1 MSALLVVARRLRR
14 PWPRFVAGGDARPP
28 RDEDSA
34 ANCDPGVLSD
44 IIAAVGPG
52 LILLDA
58 DGVLWRGSAGIPQ
71 APGFIR
77 RAHRAGVRCVLISN
91 NAGPSR
97 AQYATKCQGLGLELG
112 EADIFSVN
120 YLAGPYLGQRHPGA
134 EVLVVGSDELAA
146 SVRGHV
152 SATGAEEWLSAHGGP
167 SFAVGQCRPVEAD
180 DLAKLRE
187 VSCDIVLVGI
197 DHNVNYLKL
206 ALACVA
212 VQRGALLIGAN
223 QDLTF
228 PVEDGL
234 ELPGT
239 GSTVRLIAGVTG
251 AEPTYL
257 GKPEPH
263 LLELIA
269 RETGVAYSEMLMLG
283 DRVETD
289 IVMAQRAGIPAFL
302 VLTGVTSPQEA
313 PQGMDG
319 VTVAATLDDV
329 ARQLG
334 F

>member
-1 MSALLVVARRLRR
+1 ML
-14 PWPRFVAGGDARPP
+14 PR
-28 RDEDSA
+28 
-34 ANCDPGVLSD
+34 
-44 IIAAVGPG
+44 

-58 DGVLWRGSAGIPQ
+58 DGVLWRGSSGIPQ

-77 RAHRAGVRCVLISN
+77 CAHRAGVRCVLISN

-97 AQYATKCQGLGLELG
+97 AQYAAKCHGLDLDLG
-112 EADIFSVN
+112 EEDVFSVN
-120 YLAGPYLGQRHPGA
+120 YLAGPYLAQHHPGA
-134 EVLVVGSDELAA
+134 DVLVVGSDELAA
-146 SVRGHV
+146 SLRGHV
-152 SATGAEEWLSAHGGP
+152 NATGVEEWLSARGGP
-167 SFAVGQCRPVEAD
+167 SFAPGQCRPVEAG

-234 ELPGT
+234 ELPGN

-257 GKPEPH
+257 GKPEPW
-263 LLELIA
+263 LLELIS
-269 RETGVAYSEMLMLG
+269 RETGFAYSDMVMVG

-319 VTVAATLDDV
+319 AAVAATLDDV
-329 ARQLG
+329 AQELG
-334 F
+334 L